1 MNKLLGQLMTM
12 LYAPVEKEGAAG
24 GSDESADTGADE
36 GSMYG
41 KQGVKIPSKND
52 TEKPAKGAKT
62 EDFSD
67 EGEEK
72 TEKEDG
78 DDETDFS
85 DKDESETEE
94 SDTEETETEEVDEK
108 PATTLRIDPRDL
120 AAITQQ
126 KQSQGDDKLTPEQLR
141 SMLNP
146 VEVTEDTLKAL
157 GFAEPTREQVKGFQ
171 EFSNAV
177 VKNAVSVAR
186 LLIQKETKRF
196 EAAMGPLSQHYQ
208 QQQMLQTKQAF
219 FSEYKDLARYEE
231 VMKIAANEI
240 EETRSDGSQKSQ
252 KQIFKEVATLTRKKL
267 QALGVKI
274 EQQSN
279 ANHSAGAKGGVPR
292 AANSSAPGRSGGDQ
306 HSGKGKPNNAD
317 ADIYAR

>member
-24 GSDESADTGADE
+24 GSDDSADTGADE
-36 GSMYG
+36 GSMYA
-41 KQGVKIPSKND
+41 KQGVKIPSKD
-52 TEKPAKGAKT
+52 ETEKPAKGAKA

-67 EGEEK
+67 ESEGE
-72 TEKEDG
+72 TEKEEG

-94 SDTEETETEEVDEK
+94 SETEETETEEADEK

-126 KQSQGDDKLTPEQLR
+126 KQSQGEDKLTPEQLR
-141 SMLNP
+141 TMLNP
-146 VEVTEDTLKAL
+146 VEVTEDTLKSL

-171 EFSNAV
+171 DFSNSV

-196 EAAMGPLSQHYQ
+196 EQAMGPLTQHYQ
-208 QQQMLQTKQAF
+208 SQQMAQTKQAF
-219 FSEYKDLARYEE
+219 FTEYKDLARYEE
-231 VMKIAANEI
+231 VMKIAANEV
-240 EETRSDGSQKSQ
+240 EETRPDGSQKSQ
-252 KQIFKEVATLTRKKL
+252 KQLFKEVAVLTRKKL

-274 EQQSN
+274 EQPN
-279 ANHSAGAKGGVPR
+279 ANHSAGAKGGVPK